1 MAAPSPP
8 NSRPTR
14 RAFLAALAA
23 GGAGLSAAAYA
34 RYAEPTWIE
43 LAEVPLD
50 RALFPAPPGLRILH
64 LSDLHLGPHVS
75 LAHIEHAVELG
86 LAQRPDLIA
95 LTGDFITTKYER
107 WEEYTALLAEKPI
120 DLICLGIG
128 ENGHIAFNDPPV
140 ADFEDPHLIKIVE
153 LDHACRQQQV
163 NDGCFPNLDAVP
175 RHAFSLTVSIFRRAR
190 RLSIHVPGPRK
201 AAAVQAT
208 IEGPITTACPASI
221 LRLHP
226 EATPYVDRA
235 SAQLLRA

>member
-1 MAAPSPP
+1 MACSNTKNSSASFRRYLRERFLEPLPAQPEFIPVRGDAPD
-8 NSRPTR
+8 
-14 RAFLAALAA
+14 LAAELARLAA
-23 GGAGLSAAAYA
+23 
-34 RYAEPTWIE
+34 
-43 LAEVPLD
+43 
-50 RALFPAPPGLRILH
+50 RI
-64 LSDLHLGPHVS
+64 SPV
-75 LAHIEHAVELG
+75 
-86 LAQRPDLIA
+86 
-95 LTGDFITTKYER
+95 T
-107 WEEYTALLAEKPI
+107 I
-120 DLICLGIG
+120 DLCLAGIG

-226 EATPYVDRA
+226 EATLFVDRA